1 MARSRAAYEYTE
13 AEDKSMRLGFLLIA
27 AGLLSLLGL
36 GCCWLRPA
44 LQERGGGG
52 SANCTV
58 LAEKLL
64 LPVGTSVCS
73 GSARCRCPARPG
85 GWGTSRCRSPKL
97 TEKLTVFCNV
107 SWQCS
112 YIPPCARDDQEN
124 SENVTYKQKYWK
136 EKVGSQPFTCYF
148 NQHLRPDD
156 VMLKR
161 THDETVLLH
170 CFLWPVV
177 TFLVGVLIV
186 VLTICAKSLAVRAE
200 AIKKKKHL

>member
-1 MARSRAAYEYTE
+1 MARSRAVYEYTE

-58 LAEKLL
+58 LALLFIILCPFQSCWYHEENSEK
-64 LPVGTSVCS
+64 
-73 GSARCRCPARPG
+73 RCPALS
-85 GWGTSRCRSPKL
+85 TAVTL
-97 TEKLTVFCNV
+97 FCNV

>member
-58 LAEKLL
+58 LAVRQLGERFACTYKHAMHS
-64 LPVGTSVCS
+64 TSIFVCLS
-73 GSARCRCPARPG
+73 V
-85 GWGTSRCRSPKL
+85 TL
-97 TEKLTVFCNV
+97 FCNV

>member
-1 MARSRAAYEYTE
+1 MI
-13 AEDKSMRLGFLLIA
+13 KP
-27 AGLLSLLGL
+27 GLRES
-36 GCCWLRPA
+36 
-44 LQERGGGG
+44 
-52 SANCTV
+52 
-58 LAEKLL
+58 
-64 LPVGTSVCS
+64 VGT
-73 GSARCRCPARPG
+73 A
-85 GWGTSRCRSPKL
+85 
-97 TEKLTVFCNV
+97 
-107 SWQCS
+107 QCS

-170 CFLWPVV
+170 CFLWPLV

-186 VLTICAKSLAVRAE
+186 VLTICAKSLAVKAE
-200 AIKKKKHL
+200 AIKKRKHA